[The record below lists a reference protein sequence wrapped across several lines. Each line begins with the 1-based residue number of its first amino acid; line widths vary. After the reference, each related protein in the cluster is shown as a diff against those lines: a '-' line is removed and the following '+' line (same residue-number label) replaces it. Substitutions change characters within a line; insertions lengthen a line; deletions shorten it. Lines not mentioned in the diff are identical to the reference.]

1 MTEWIKHEPGP
12 CPIPNAKAGEWE
24 YKTAVNP
31 TGWKAIADAKN
42 YSTAWHHGT
51 ITHYRLIKPAVDW
64 QAIAEQWRGIAD
76 EKPYE
81 GNLSVGTSLTPI
93 ELAQPCPVD
102 GQSWMEIRAIL
113 TMPIGAKNGVV
124 KIDLSTGSARFTPLR
139 TEGKEG
145 VNHG

>member
-51 ITHYRLIKPAVDW
+51 ITHYRLLKPAVDW
-64 QAIAEQWRGIAD
+64 QAIAD
-76 EKPYE
+76 
-81 GNLSVGTSLTPI
+81 
-93 ELAQPCPVD
+93 ELASALKRIHPDPDYEDCVFAQDV
-102 GQSWMEIRAIL
+102 I
-113 TMPIGAKNGVV
+113 AKYQKAKGN
-124 KIDLSTGSARFTPLR
+124 
-139 TEGKEG
+139 
-145 VNHG
+145 